1 MITFGVIKGF
11 LRRVYCYP
19 VWLDHP
25 VFGASSANPQGAAS
39 LRHRSKA
46 IQGAHSDEDEGGTRQ
61 DGVEVPPNLPGMLD
75 GKHHTDELCL
85 KFHMGFKKLREVL
98 AVVGGA
104 DKDAEPE
111 ELGRV
116 ELLYL

>member
-25 VFGASSANPQGAAS
+25 VFGASSANPRSTDAS
-39 LRHRSKA
+39 FVQSRD
-46 IQGAHSDEDEGGTRQ
+46 GDESEAEPE
-61 DGVEVPPNLPGMLD
+61 EVPPALPGMLD

-85 KFHMGFKKLREVL
+85 KFHMGFKRLRQVL
-98 AVVGGA
+98 AIIGGA
-104 DKDAEPE
+104 DGDGERN
-111 ELGRV
+111 LGRV